1 MPHSG
6 ILASIWI
13 AAEPWFLNHGLR
25 ILGIVIAAF
34 IALSISVFFVEK
46 AVRRT
51 VAVRRDGSSNDGAKR
66 RADTLVNVFS
76 DTINIGVWT
85 VAGVMIIAEF
95 GMNIGP
101 ILAAAGVAGV
111 ALGFGAQYVIRDL
124 IAGFFIVLE
133 NQYRVGDWVSVG
145 DISGVVEDL
154 TLRRTVLRDMDGTAH
169 FIPNGE
175 IKIASNQS
183 RRFAS
188 VNLNVG
194 IGYDSDLDAVIRV
207 VNRVGR
213 ELADDAAWKDSIITP
228 PQFLRIHEFGDSA
241 IVIKITGN
249 TKPMRQWDVT
259 GELRKRLKA
268 AFDRERIELPFP
280 QRVIH
285 RA

>member
-34 IALSISVFFVEK
+34 IARSISVFFVEK